1 MSPPSPLV
9 LAYLVSYTQDSHIVK
24 PKAGMWQIHDRDDNL
39 HGIACPFDRLVPQG
53 ADVNAVDGDGLPML
67 SLAAASGHLEC
78 VEVLVENS
86 ADVNTQTKR
95 WGRC

>member
-9 LAYLVSYTQDSHIVK
+9 LAYLVTDTQDSHIVK
-24 PKAGMWQIHDRDDNL
+24 LKAGMIHDRDNNL
-39 HGIACPFDRLVPQG
+39 HGMACPFDRLVPQG

-86 ADVNTQTKR
+86 ADVNAQTKR